1 MDNLGFSRNEWIVIP
16 LLLAITLAVFWPVQS
31 HRFIRHDDDAYVYE
45 NPHVNTGLTF
55 ANVGWALTAMH
66 AYNWHPVTWISHML
80 DVQVY
85 GLDPAGHH
93 RTNLLLH
100 LANVVM
106 LYLALRRITGFRWRS
121 AFVAVLFAIHPL
133 HVEPVAWVA
142 ERKELL
148 STAFLLLAILAYAS
162 YVKRPCVR
170 RYLAVCLLAALGLM
184 SKPMLVTLPLV
195 LLLLDYWP
203 LCRMG
208 SGGKILWQLTVE
220 KLPLFFLAGASAVI
234 TLIAQ
239 WRGGAV
245 AAVEDFPFGVR
256 VANAALSYVRYLG
269 KMFWPAD
276 LAVPYPHPGSD
287 LPAWQVA
294 GAAVLLILLTLAAVR
309 VAAKHPYVAVGWLW
323 YLITLF
329 PVIGLVQVGGQAMAD
344 RYTYITLIGLFM
356 IIAWGIPAIPGWAG
370 RRGRGP
376 TKSSTLFRW
385 ASVSLACVSVALL
398 AAAARAQVSYWRD
411 GVTLFTHTL
420 SVTQDNYLAHNH
432 LGVAYD
438 DAGDPGSAIAEF
450 RKTLALA
457 PDFAVAYYNL
467 GRVLMLRDKADEAI
481 GEFKTA
487 IRLAPSDARSYHNLG
502 YALGKAGRMDAAMEA
517 FRDAIRLQP
526 QLGDSH
532 NGLSVLLFAKGL
544 YAEAWKE
551 ARLAEQYGVQ
561 PNPDFLKALSAMMP
575 EPARKSP

>member
-31 HRFIRHDDDAYVYE
+31 HGFIRHDDDAYVYE

-85 GLDPAGHH
+85 GLDPGGHH

-106 LYLALRRITGFRWRS
+106 LYLALRRITGFGWRS
-121 AFVAVLFAIHPL
+121 GFVAVLFAIHPL

-148 STAFLLLAILAYAS
+148 STAFLLLAILAYAR
-162 YVKRPCVR
+162 YVKQPSVR

-208 SGGKILWQLTVE
+208 SGGKTLRELIVE
-220 KLPLFFLAGASAVI
+220 KLPLFLLAGASSII

-245 AAVEDFPFGVR
+245 AAIEGFPFGVR
-256 VANAALSYVRYLG
+256 VANAVLSYVRYLG
-269 KMFWPAD
+269 KMFWPAG
-276 LAVPYPHPGSD
+276 LAVPYPHPGSN
-287 LPAWQVA
+287 LPPWQIA
-294 GAAVLLILLTLAAVR
+294 GAAVLLILLTFAAVR

-329 PVIGLVQVGGQAMAD
+329 PVIGWS
-344 RYTYITLIGLFM
+344 R
-356 IIAWGIPAIPGWAG
+356 
-370 RRGRGP
+370 
-376 TKSSTLFRW
+376 
-385 ASVSLACVSVALL
+385 
-398 AAAARAQVSYWRD
+398 
-411 GVTLFTHTL
+411 
-420 SVTQDNYLAHNH
+420 
-432 LGVAYD
+432 
-438 DAGDPGSAIAEF
+438 
-450 RKTLALA
+450 
-457 PDFAVAYYNL
+457 
-467 GRVLMLRDKADEAI
+467 
-481 GEFKTA
+481 
-487 IRLAPSDARSYHNLG
+487 
-502 YALGKAGRMDAAMEA
+502 
-517 FRDAIRLQP
+517 
-526 QLGDSH
+526 
-532 NGLSVLLFAKGL
+532 
-544 YAEAWKE
+544 
-551 ARLAEQYGVQ
+551 
-561 PNPDFLKALSAMMP
+561 
-575 EPARKSP
+575 